1 MRLEELCV
9 SNLDFSG
16 QSLKTINA
24 RSSVFEGVCF
34 SGCTI
39 AGLRLRDVRMIRCD
53 LSNAEARAFDAR
65 RVEFVECR
73 LSGLRAFECR
83 WQDVLVEN
91 CLARYAQFNE
101 GILKLM
107 EFRSSQFD
115 DSDFRGADLSGAVFD
130 QVVLTRADLTGAR
143 LEGADLRGAE
153 LEGVIAR
160 PEDVRGAIVTPAQ
173 AMGLA
178 RLLGLDIR

>member
-1 MRLEELCV
+1 MFEAV
-9 SNLDFSG
+9 S
-16 QSLKTINA
+16 
-24 RSSVFEGVCF
+24 F

-39 AGLRLRDVRMIRCD
+39 AGLRLRDVRMIHCD
-53 LSNAEARAFDAR
+53 LSNAELRAFDAR

-73 LSGLRAFECR
+73 LTGVRAFECR
-83 WQDVLVEN
+83 WKDILIEN
-91 CLARYAQFNE
+91 CLARYAQFND
-101 GILKLM
+101 GILKHA
-107 EFRSSQFD
+107 EFRNSQFD
-115 DSDFRGADLSGAVFD
+115 DCDLRGADLSGAIFD

-153 LEGVIAR
+153 LEGIAAR
-160 PEDVRGAIVTPAQ
+160 AEDVRGAIVTPAQ